1 MEASDEPTEPGTPPG
16 PPPGPPGPP
25 GPPRPPDETIP
36 HTFTLPFNMLQGIMM
51 DMLQGQGPT
60 IGPLEDNITT
70 RSFHEQPRFK
80 QVTTKD
86 FINSLSVQKV
96 SEELVEKKTTCGV
109 CLDEL
114 TLGEDIVELPCQDK
128 HYFHI
133 KKEECGGIYPW
144 LKENNTCPLC
154 RHEFPSEEKKVEQE
168 EIGPER
174 MDPPPPTLVMPTPNM
189 IRNMVHQVVD
199 EEEERMMQ
207 EALYSSLS
215 K

>member
-1 MEASDEPTEPGTPPG
+1 MEGSNEEPTEPGTPPG
-16 PPPGPPGPP
+16 PPPDEP
-25 GPPRPPDETIP
+25 PPDEPLTDEPLP

-51 DMLQGQGPT
+51 DMLQGQGP
-60 IGPLEDNITT
+60 IEPNISPLENDMTN
-70 RSFHEQPRFK
+70 RSFHEQPKFK
-80 QVTTKD
+80 QVTTKY

-96 SEELVEKKTTCGV
+96 SEELVEKKTTCGI

-114 TLGEDIVELPCQDK
+114 VLGEDIIELPCKDK

-154 RHEFPSEEKKVEQE
+154 RHEFPSEEKRIEPE
-168 EIGPER
+168 EVVPNSIR
-174 MDPPPPTLVMPTPNM
+174 LPPLVMPTPNM

-199 EEEERMMQ
+199 EQEERMMQ

>member
-1 MEASDEPTEPGTPPG
+1 MEGSDEPLPDEST
-16 PPPGPPGPP
+16 
-25 GPPRPPDETIP
+25 DETIP

-51 DMLQGQGPT
+51 DMLQGQGPMLMDPIPMGQEPIEPT
-60 IGPLEDNITT
+60 IGPLEDNITN
-70 RSFHEQPRFK
+70 RSFHEKPIFK

-96 SEELVEKKTTCGV
+96 SEELVEQKTTCGV

-114 TLGEDIVELPCQDK
+114 TVGEDIIELPCQDK
-128 HYFHI
+128 HYFHS

-154 RHEFPSEEKKVEQE
+154 RHEFPSEEKKIEQE
-168 EIGPER
+168 EEIGTDSIR
-174 MDPPPPTLVMPTPNM
+174 LPPLIPNPIM
-189 IRNMVHQVVD
+189 IRNMVNQVVD

>member
-1 MEASDEPTEPGTPPG
+1 MEGTNDEPTEPRTPPG
-16 PPPGPPGPP
+16 PPPE
-25 GPPRPPDETIP
+25 DTS
-36 HTFTLPFNMLQGIMM
+36 HTFALPFNILQGIMM
-51 DMLQGQGPT
+51 EIHTGLEGSMGQGPP
-60 IGPLEDNITT
+60 IGPDISPLENEITN
-70 RSFHEQPRFK
+70 RSFHEQPKFK

-96 SEELVEKKTTCGV
+96 SEDLVEKKTTCGI

-114 TLGEDIVELPCQDK
+114 VVGEDIIELPCPDK

-144 LKENNTCPLC
+144 LRENNTCPLC
-154 RHEFPSEEKKVEQE
+154 RHEFPSEEKKIEQE
-168 EIGPER
+168 ETEQSNHIR
-174 MDPPPPTLVMPTPNM
+174 LPPLIMPTPNM
-189 IRNMVHQVVD
+189 VRNMIHQIVD
-199 EEEERMMQ
+199 EQEDRMIQ

>member
-1 MEASDEPTEPGTPPG
+1 MEGSDEPTEPGTPPG
-16 PPPGPPGPP
+16 PPPSG
-25 GPPRPPDETIP
+25 PPDETIP

-51 DMLQGQGPT
+51 DMLQGQGPIEPT

-70 RSFHEQPRFK
+70 RSFHEQPKFK

-114 TLGEDIVELPCQDK
+114 TLGEDIIELPCHDK

-144 LKENNTCPLC
+144 LRENNTCPLC
-154 RHEFPSEEKKVEQE
+154 RHAFPSEEKKIEQE
-168 EIGPER
+168 EVDPDSMGPDS
-174 MDPPPPTLVMPTPNM
+174 MGPPSLVMATPNM
-189 IRNMVHQVVD
+189 IRGMVTQIVD